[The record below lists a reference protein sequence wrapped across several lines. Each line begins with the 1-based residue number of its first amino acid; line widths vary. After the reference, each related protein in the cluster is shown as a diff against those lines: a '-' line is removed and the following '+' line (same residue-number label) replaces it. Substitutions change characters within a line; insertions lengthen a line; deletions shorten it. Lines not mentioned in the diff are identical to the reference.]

1 MKEKSDSGPSPS
13 RLVRTIGCL
22 VYPVGFG
29 IVVGLALLI
38 KSLV

>member
-1 MKEKSDSGPSPS
+1 MTEKPDSAAQPS

>member
-1 MKEKSDSGPSPS
+1 MTENPSPAPAPS
-13 RLVRTIGCL
+13 RLVRTLGCL

-29 IVVGLALLI
+29 IVVALALYI